1 MASLASPVGCRP
13 SCQVTWDAGI
23 CTPWVVHSFCSKL
36 ILAEICMENPFCSLT
51 SLLPHTL
58 KNNIAA
64 EKHESWYFSTEPVQ
78 TQIGKEEKKVN
89 TVQGKVVVSDNS
101 LTGSFCAVSILIQ
114 TKPQFVRDTIPPKRN
129 TAKHSMMMREGTNLT
144 ISPQAEVLKSFFP
157 QRRNKLLVS
166 MLKCVLLCS
175 CLCCCCASTSAVVG
189 ASHGVK
195 LCCAEPWLGLGSGC
209 TWCLW
214 GPSQNHDVC
223 TNTNQGSKEAT
234 VQT

>member
-13 SCQVTWDAGI
+13 SCQVTWDDGI

-114 TKPQFVRDTIPPKRN
+114 TKPQFVRDTIPLTSKE
-129 TAKHSMMMREGTNLT
+129 KHSQTLHDDEGRDKPHHLPTGRG
-144 ISPQAEVLKSFFP
+144 LKIFFP
-157 QRRNKLLVS
+157 SETEQVAGFHAEMCAAVQLP
-166 MLKCVLLCS
+166 VLLLCQH
-175 CLCCCCASTSAVVG
+175 LCCCGSIPWSEVV
-189 ASHGVK
+189 
-195 LCCAEPWLGLGSGC
+195 LC
-209 TWCLW
+209 
-214 GPSQNHDVC
+214 
-223 TNTNQGSKEAT
+223 
-234 VQT
+234 